1 MATRSTTAAIWAA
14 TRRSTTVGSATTAAI
29 WAATRGSTTMGPA
42 ATLLCSTAAV
52 PATTSMGNA
61 TAVPTNQH
69 TKRLVNYAYFMY
81 FRGGVWRSPFLYRV
95 YRDRCDSTVD
105 ARRLWYLVAH

>member
-1 MATRSTTAAIWAA
+1 MGSATAAAVWAA
-14 TRRSTTVGSATTAAI
+14 SWRSTTVESAPTATI
-29 WAATRGSTTMGPA
+29 SAATRGSTTVGPA
-42 ATLLCSTAAV
+42 TTLLCSTAAV

-61 TAVPTNQH
+61 AAVPTNQH

-81 FRGGVWRSPFLYRV
+81 FPGGVWRTSFLYRV